1 MSRIACAWICDRLN
15 CVIRPS
21 RASAG
26 LFDRANQRDHRVEV
40 IERDLQ
46 AFEDVGARL
55 GLAQL
60 ELGPAADDLAPELD
74 EVLDDLEQASAPSA
88 GRRRSRA

>member
-1 MSRIACAWICDRLN
+1 MSRIACAWICDRPN

-26 LFDRANQRDHRVEV
+26 FCGRANQRDHRVEV

-46 AFEDVGARL
+46 PFEDVPARF

-60 ELGPAADDLAPELD
+60 ELRPSANDLAAELD
-74 EVLDDLEQASAPSA
+74 EVVDQLERATAPAA
-88 GRRRSRA
+88 GRRRSPA